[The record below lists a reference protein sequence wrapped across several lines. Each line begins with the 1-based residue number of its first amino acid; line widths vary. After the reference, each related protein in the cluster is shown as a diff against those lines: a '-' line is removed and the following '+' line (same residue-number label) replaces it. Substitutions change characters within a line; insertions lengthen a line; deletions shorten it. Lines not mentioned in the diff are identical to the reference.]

1 MIESTALAERVEAL
15 STSSPFYLWEVPQ
28 KPLAVHLSLELVGR
42 LEREVV
48 EAFRS
53 VTARGSEIGGLLL
66 GRVASGGARPV
77 VSVEEC
83 ELIECDYS
91 RGPLYRLSDK
101 DRERLKAA
109 MERRAAEGKF
119 QAVGFF
125 RSHTRKGLALDADD
139 LALAKEYFRDPLNV
153 VLLVRPYATKASTGG
168 FFIWEDGQ
176 IRAEASHL
184 EFPFNRASLPARD
197 PAANNAKPPARAQ
210 VVPIASRRE
219 APAPAAAQPAA
230 PGPPPPVAV
239 KLEPPAPPKPAAP
252 EPQAKPEPPAPP
264 VVEANK
270 QAEAVKEPE
279 KQAEPEPPARPEMRV
294 PFGKAEEAAAEVPA
308 PGRKLLWICG
318 AAAAVLLVILGLVFV
333 PGLLPWRSQA
343 PAPPSA
349 ESSGLALRAERSGG
363 QWLLTWNRESEAIKT
378 ATKATLSINDGE
390 QRENVDLDLAQLRN
404 GSIVYSP
411 LTGDVSFR
419 LDVTGPDPSKSLSE
433 YVRALGTR
441 PSAMPAEPA
450 AKSADNAK
458 AEKPAAESE
467 GETAEA
473 EEEPVP
479 VRAPA
484 RPLQLPAGTLAGR
497 LRPARAEDL
506 PEPPPTLAVVGGAQM
521 PGNFGS
527 TVRAPLPPPPPAAA
541 PVKPASNA
549 KIGGQV
555 QQARL
560 LSRKDPVY
568 PPMARQA
575 RVRGVVRV
583 EATVGKDGRVRAV
596 KVVSGH
602 PLLQQAAAD
611 AVKQWVYSPTLLNG
625 QPVEFTT
632 HVEVGFNLA
641 GSN

>member
-1 MIESTALAERVEAL
+1 MIESTALAERAESFPPAA
-15 STSSPFYLWEVPQ
+15 PFYLWEVSQ
-28 KPLAVHLSLELVGR
+28 KPPAIHLSLELVGR

-53 VTARGSEIGGLLL
+53 VTARGSEIGGILL
-66 GRVASGGARPV
+66 GRAAGARPA
-77 VSVEEC
+77 VSVEEY
-83 ELIECDYS
+83 ELVECDYS

-109 MERRAAEGKF
+109 IERRAAEGKF
-119 QAVGFF
+119 QVVGYF
-125 RSHTRKGLALDADD
+125 RSHTRKGLALDAED
-139 LALAKEYFRDPLNV
+139 LALFKERFSDPLNV

-168 FFIWEDGQ
+168 FFIWEEGQ
-176 IRAEASHL
+176 IRGESSYL

-197 PAANNAKPPARAQ
+197 PAKSEKAPARAQ

-219 APAPAAAQPAA
+219 APAPGAPSAPAA
-230 PGPPPPVAV
+230 PPPAAV
-239 KLEPPAPPKPAAP
+239 KLDPPAAEAA
-252 EPQAKPEPPAPP
+252 PPAPP
-264 VVEANK
+264 VVEVR
-270 QAEAVKEPE
+270 E
-279 KQAEPEPPARPEMRV
+279 EPEPAKECETPARPEAPAEMRV
-294 PFGKAEEAAAEVPA
+294 PFGKAEEAVEVPA
-308 PGRKLLWICG
+308 AGRKLLWICG

-333 PGLLPWRSQA
+333 PGLIPWRSKA
-343 PAPPSA
+343 PAPAAA

-363 QWLLTWNRESEAIKT
+363 QWLLTWNRESDVVKT

-419 LDVTGPDPSKSLSE
+419 LDVTSSDPSKSQSE

-441 PSAMPAEPA
+441 PSAMPSEPAEPA
-450 AKSADNAK
+450 QSAK
-458 AEKPAAESE
+458 AKTEPAVSTPE
-467 GETAEA
+467 GEDEA
-473 EEEPVP
+473 EEEEAVP

-484 RPLQLPAGTLAGR
+484 RPLQLPAGTSLAER
-497 LRPARAEDL
+497 LRPARSTDL

-527 TVRAPLPPPPPAAA
+527 TVRAPLPPPPPAAQ
-541 PVKPASNA
+541 KPAPKA
-549 KIGGQV
+549 KIGGKV
-555 QQARL
+555 QPARL
-560 LSRKDPVY
+560 ISRKDPVY

-583 EATVGKDGRVRAV
+583 EATVGTDGRVRAV
-596 KVVSGH
+596 KVVNGH

-611 AVKQWVYSPTLLNG
+611 AVKQWVYSPMLLNG

-632 HVEVGFNLA
+632 HVEVGFNLS
-641 GSN
+641 GNN